1 MNKAELRKQSHRL
14 GNATNGV
21 VEVRGGFYEA
31 HREEILHLLERT
43 VEIIQAS
50 HPFEKIISRSENGE
64 RLILEVTSAKLAE
77 RLGHT
82 LDRAFGGKTIYEMLG
97 DTGQAR
103 IYWERE
109 AALLPKKVSAQKIP
123 MKNKGKLVKR

>member
-1 MNKAELRKQSHRL
+1 MKKAELRKQSHRVR
-14 GNATNGV
+14 NATNGV

-31 HREEILHLLERT
+31 HREEIRHLLEHT
-43 VEIIQAS
+43 VAVIQAT
-50 HPFEKIISRSENGE
+50 HPFEKILSRSENGD

-82 LDRAFGGKTIYEMLG
+82 LDRAYGGKTVYEMLG

-109 AALLPKKVSAQKIP
+109 AALLPKKISAQKFP
-123 MKNKGKLVKR
+123 MKNKGKLIKK